1 MGFVGSKPANMKKA
15 FETYV
20 KSTELGDI
28 VVGSY
33 WVGVLYFKGN
43 GVEKNLD
50 KAIEYLTQS
59 SVAGNSHAD

>member
-50 KAIEYLTQS
+50 KAIEYLT
-59 SVAGNSHAD
+59 